1 MIYRDD
7 EEALRARRRELIV
20 LRQEELAAIPAAA
33 LEVRPRRWARI
44 AGGSVGIGAAL
55 AMALLSA
62 TTSPGA
68 TACLLGAWPAM
79 LLVRWVVR
87 AAAARRGMRALHRR
101 YTPSDDVADDLARL
115 EEPVARYVAEAARP
129 LERAATAVPMGALAL
144 LLPLTIH
151 FVVYAAIAGASG
163 RIEIDAFDKWIAVSL
178 LIVGHC
184 HLILTFLCWRFARAG
199 ARRGGVGVDDQ
210 GWLAWWIVIVASV
223 FSGLVLVF
231 FLPYAAL
238 ALVFVVP
245 GLVTTTGLLFIPA
258 LFGRAARRIR
268 HERDLLG

>member
-20 LRQEELAAIPAAA
+20 LRQEELGAISTAA
-33 LEVRPRRWARI
+33 LYVRARRSARI
-44 AGGSVGIGAAL
+44 AAGSTGIAA
-55 AMALLSA
+55 AAIMALLSA
-62 TTSPGA
+62 TGTPGA
-68 TACLLGAWPAM
+68 TACLVLAWPAM
-79 LLVRWVVR
+79 LIARSVVL
-87 AAAARRGMRALHRR
+87 AGAKRRGMRALHRR
-101 YTPSDDVADDLARL
+101 YTPSEDVADDLERL
-115 EEPVARYVAEAARP
+115 DEPVARFVAEAARP
-129 LERAATAVPMGALAL
+129 LERAATALPMIAFAL

-151 FVVYAAIAGASG
+151 FAVYAAIGGVSG
-163 RIEIDAFDKWIAVSL
+163 GIEMQAFDKWIAVSL
-178 LIVGHC
+178 VIVGHC
-184 HLILTFLCWRFARAG
+184 HLILSFLCWRFARA
-199 ARRGGVGVDDQ
+199 AAPRGGVGVDDQ

-231 FLPYAAL
+231 FLTYAAL

-268 HERDLLG
+268 HERGLLG